1 MFMLA
6 TTVTILRRIRAAL
19 QHHGQAHPHTAPH
32 SRHVYVTDQ
41 YLGEPTRMEPRQR
54 SKKNSYSPCFDKK
67 KSKST
72 VITATHLGA

>member
-6 TTVTILRRIRAAL
+6 TIVTILRRICAAL
-19 QHHGQAHPHTAPH
+19 QHYGQAHPHVAPH
-32 SRHVYVTDQ
+32 SRYVYITDQ

-54 SKKNSYSPCFDKK
+54 STKNSYSPRFDKK

-72 VITATHLGA
+72 VITATHLGD